1 MPAAFNPLEISNKI
15 TSADMVVDS
24 SALEQEVR
32 EPKLRIR
39 TKAVIAET
47 QLFLTTITPCSVETP
62 HESLHEQAREVHNK
76 CMKFGRKSKSPVQ
89 SSGDVNELDQ
99 VDPKMEPEVFDPP
112 MVESVE
118 SIVESKILE
127 KETSDIEEAFL
138 EADQSDVLPEYKV
151 GKVLRQGPWMH
162 PYPLIVG
169 LSIVGLLVALFAANL
184 QINRLTEELDKTDFF
199 HAPPNLS
206 QLITQVQKSTMV
218 VTCGDSQG
226 SGWVI
231 SLGEVIDTA
240 DAETKQID
248 KLYPGSV
255 ITNYHVI
262 EDCVGNRRAVTT
274 SNGSRQYEAILFSTD
289 EENDLAIV
297 STKLVLPS
305 LEISS
310 EPSPGWWSMALGSP
324 FGLEKSISIGNV
336 MNILDK
342 QVVSTAPINP
352 GNSGGPL
359 VNSFGEV
366 MGTNT
371 FKVRGADGF
380 NVAKSASLLCVAL
393 VVCDDPIWNN

>member
-1 MPAAFNPLEISNKI
+1 
-15 TSADMVVDS
+15 
-24 SALEQEVR
+24 
-32 EPKLRIR
+32 
-39 TKAVIAET
+39 
-47 QLFLTTITPCSVETP
+47 
-62 HESLHEQAREVHNK
+62 
-76 CMKFGRKSKSPVQ
+76 MKFGRKSKSPVLP
-89 SSGDVNELDQ
+89 SSDIVESIQ
-99 VDPKMEPEVFDPP
+99 AEPIIEPEVFNPP
-112 MVESVE
+112 AIESVE
-118 SIVESKILE
+118 SIVESKIME

-138 EADQSDVLPEYKV
+138 ESDQTEVIPEYKV

-162 PYPLIVG
+162 PFPLIVG
-169 LSIVGLLVALFAANL
+169 VSIIGLLFALFAANL

-206 QLITQVQKSTMV
+206 QLITHVQKSTMI
-218 VTCGDSQG
+218 VTCGNSQG

-262 EDCVGNRRAVTT
+262 EDCVGDRKAVTT
-274 SNGSRQYEAILFSTD
+274 SNGLKQYEAILFSMD
-289 EENDLAIV
+289 KENDLAIV
-297 STKLVLPS
+297 STKLVLPA
-305 LEISS
+305 LEISKQ
-310 EPSPGWWSMALGSP
+310 PSPGWWSMALGSP
-324 FGLEKSISIGNV
+324 FGIEKSISIGNV
-336 MNILDK
+336 MNVLDK
-342 QVVSTAPINP
+342 QIVSTAPINP

-380 NVAKSASLLCVAL
+380 NVAKSASLLCVSL

>member
-1 MPAAFNPLEISNKI
+1 
-15 TSADMVVDS
+15 
-24 SALEQEVR
+24 
-32 EPKLRIR
+32 
-39 TKAVIAET
+39 
-47 QLFLTTITPCSVETP
+47 
-62 HESLHEQAREVHNK
+62 
-76 CMKFGRKSKSPVQ
+76 MKFGRKSKSPDQ
-89 SSGDVNELDQ
+89 PSSDIDELNQ
-99 VDPKMEPEVFDPP
+99 LAPKVEPEVFDPP

-127 KETSDIEEAFL
+127 KETSDIEEAFM
-138 EADQSDVLPEYKV
+138 EADQSEVIPEYKV

-218 VTCGDSQG
+218 VTCGNSQG

-262 EDCVGNRRAVTT
+262 EDCVGDRKAVTT
-274 SNGSRQYEAILFSTD
+274 SNGLKQYEAILFSID
-289 EENDLAIV
+289 KENDLAIV
-297 STKLVLPS
+297 STKLVLPA
-305 LEISS
+305 LEISKQ
-310 EPSPGWWSMALGSP
+310 PSPGWWSMALGSP

-336 MNILDK
+336 MNVLDK
-342 QVVSTAPINP
+342 QIVSTAPINP

-380 NVAKSASLLCVAL
+380 NVAKSASLLCVSL
-393 VVCDDPIWNN
+393 VVCDDPIWTN